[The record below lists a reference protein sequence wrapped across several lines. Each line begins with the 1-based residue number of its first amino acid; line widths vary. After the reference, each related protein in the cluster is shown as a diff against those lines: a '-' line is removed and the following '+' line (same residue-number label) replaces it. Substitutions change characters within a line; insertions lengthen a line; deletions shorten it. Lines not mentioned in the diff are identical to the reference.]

1 MRLTAA
7 TVIEA
12 TEPLHAVQRLVCECA
27 DGQRVAAL
35 NYLELGALL
44 AVGEPVTLNVT
55 ALDLQL
61 GTGGVAF
68 VVPQSS
74 PETYSQPGRAAASSP
89 ADSASP
95 SEPASPSAPA
105 GHIIKLRY
113 TPLQRDVLTV
123 EEQSSPHHSVMQQAC
138 SLEGVPVVC
147 CNLHS
152 QLPLVAAAARQC
164 VPAAS
169 IAYCMTDQA
178 ALPLAFSQIAASAR
192 DTGLINATITCGQ
205 ALGGDLEAVNLHSGL
220 LAARHVLKADIIIV
234 ALGPGIVGT
243 DTPFGHGGIA
253 QAEALNAAAA
263 LDGVPIATL
272 RLSFADK
279 RPRHQGLSHHS
290 TSALGRACLA
300 QAILA
305 MPASLPSVQHDAIM
319 LTLEEQGLLDRH
331 GLVEVPSP
339 PAAPDLRGVQVTSMG
354 RSQQDDPAFFAAA
367 FAAGYLAA
375 RFHAERHDR

>member
-1 MRLTAA
+1 LYSVQRL
-7 TVIEA
+7 V
-12 TEPLHAVQRLVCECA
+12 LQRLVCECA

-35 NYLELGALL
+35 NYLELGAPV

-68 VVPQSS
+68 VVPKDAPLPS
-74 PETYSQPGRAAASSP
+74 ASS
-89 ADSASP
+89 
-95 SEPASPSAPA
+95 

-113 TPLQRDVLTV
+113 TPLQRDVLAV
-123 EEQSSPHHSVMQQAC
+123 EEQSSPHHTKMQQAR
-138 SLEGVPVVC
+138 SLQGVPVVC

-152 QLPLVAAAARQC
+152 QMPLVAAAARQSA
-164 VPAAS
+164 PAAS
-169 IAYCMTDQA
+169 IVYCMTDAA
-178 ALPLAFSQIAASAR
+178 ALPLAFSQIAAAAR
-192 DTGLINATITCGQ
+192 DAGLISATITCGQ
-205 ALGGDLEAVNLHSGL
+205 AIGGDLEAVNLHSGL
-220 LAARHVLKADIIIV
+220 LAARHVLNADIIIV

-272 RLSFADK
+272 RLSFADQ

-290 TSALGRACLA
+290 VSALGRACLA

-305 MPASLPSVQHDAIM
+305 LPADLPPAQHDAIM
-319 LTLEEQGLLDRH
+319 LTLEDQGLLDKH
-331 GLVEVPSP
+331 GLIEVPMP
-339 PAAPDLRGVQVTSMG
+339 PQPPDLRGVQVTSMG
-354 RSQQDDPAFFAAA
+354 RSQAEDPAFFSAAC
-367 FAAGYLAA
+367 AAGYLAA
-375 RFHAERHDR
+375 RFYFERRDA